1 MSEGNVTPEGIY
13 SDHKEAAGMLE
24 SSAERHEAAKAD
36 LKDARE
42 LYNMTEGSGLNEG
55 VIAKAKDIHE
65 SAKAE
70 NTAARNESKEVK
82 GLYDDNLE
90 MAKQSVTPELVDRAE
105 YENEMR
111 DKIISAIDEHNYGI
125 AKGLLEELFKKETGI
140 SMGSETEE
148 NTVITEIPIEKVD
161 SPKVSIPVREAKDT
175 AESPV
180 IEIPVEKKSSPEV
193 SIPVREAANTTSDLD
208 DLNPEVKECIDL
220 INIETRN
227 CFKPENL
234 SPEELKRL
242 ADLLENSTQEEVMEI
257 VRTRAH
263 EMKLIDYVA
272 TPTAF
277 EKNMH
282 KSNYGKMGQRD
293 LTDDVLNARLSRE
306 ILTEGEQKELEE
318 ALEQKGDSIE
328 INEEDKRLLE
338 LVVKAYRILKRGEQ
352 DPGGVT
358 KDLYATGY
366 SNIGDMKN
374 DYSADNLLKIIQTS
388 DYVLTAVR
396 HDRILK
402 DRIKDTLAKA
412 K

>member
-1 MSEGNVTPEGIY
+1 MSEGNVTPEEIY

-24 SSAERHEAAKAD
+24 SSAERHEAAKTE

-42 LYNMTEGSGLNEG
+42 LYNMTEESGLNEG

-70 NTAARNESKEVK
+70 NTAARNESKEAK
-82 GLYDDNLE
+82 DLYDDNLE
-90 MAKQSVTPELVDRAE
+90 IAKQSVTPELVDRAE

-140 SMGSETEE
+140 SMRSEAEE
-148 NTVITEIPIEKVD
+148 SPVITEIPIEKVD

-175 AESPV
+175 
-180 IEIPVEKKSSPEV
+180 
-193 SIPVREAANTTSDLD
+193 TSDLD
-208 DLNPEVKECIDL
+208 DLNPEVKECVDL

-263 EMKLIDYVA
+263 EMKMIDYVA

-282 KSNYGKMGQRD
+282 RGNYGKIGQRD

-306 ILTEGEQKELEE
+306 ILTDGERKELEE
-318 ALEQKGDSIE
+318 ALEQKGDSLE
-328 INEEDKRLLE
+328 INEGDKRLLE
-338 LVVKAYRILKRGEQ
+338 LVVKASRILKRGEQ

-366 SNIGDMKN
+366 SNIGDIKN
-374 DYSADNLLKIIQTS
+374 DYSVDNLSKIIQTS

-402 DRIKDTLAKA
+402 DRIKNTLATA
-412 K
+412 